1 MSWWF
6 TETQVELSREKR
18 RKTEFGGFH
27 LMAAASFLTDIKWR
41 YPGLYFATLSAETQT
56 LSGLQGLAL
65 LQLSHLILHQY
76 VLTHSLQGRASM
88 PNAVHPDTVCVFSEE
103 TSLLQLQFHL
113 LFMFFLFLCII
124 AVANSKENKKKKQQ
138 HWPGNNYLTVWS
150 MFVCFWKCV
159 HICFCAFAC
168 AIYEC
173 GSWQF
178 TSLGSV
184 LIRRSQCY
192 LSVLAAISLSLRN
205 PQITASSHEWDSSC
219 FLHHNLKYWLKKFNS
234 DALQPLQADKR
245 GSTEGLEDL

>member
-1 MSWWF
+1 MLKHKHSPASKVSHCYSWVISSCISTSW
-6 TETQVELSREKR
+6 
-18 RKTEFGGFH
+18 
-27 LMAAASFLTDIKWR
+27 
-41 YPGLYFATLSAETQT
+41 
-56 LSGLQGLAL
+56 
-65 LQLSHLILHQY
+65 
-76 VLTHSLQGRASM
+76 LTHFKGELQCQMLFIQIQFVSSLRK
-88 PNAVHPDTVCVFSEE
+88 PVFYSCR
-103 TSLLQLQFHL
+103 SISSSC
-113 LFMFFLFLCII
+113 FFLFLCII

-205 PQITASSHEWDSSC
+205 PQITASSHEWDPSC
-219 FLHHNLKYWLKKFNS
+219 FLHHNLKYWLKNS
-234 DALQPLQADKR
+234 TVMRYSHCKQIK
-245 GSTEGLEDL
+245 EGAQRVWRTFRCWWERTVIWLHIDWGYWWVKVKYATGEKKENKKSNGRAQKSLRE

>member
-1 MSWWF
+1 
-6 TETQVELSREKR
+6 
-18 RKTEFGGFH
+18 
-27 LMAAASFLTDIKWR
+27 MAAASFLTDIKWR

-76 VLTHSLQGRASM
+76 ALTHSLQGRASM

-103 TSLLQLQFHL
+103 TSLLQLPFHL
-113 LFMFFLFLCII
+113 HVFFCFCVLLLWQTP
-124 AVANSKENKKKKQQ
+124 KKTRKKQQQQ

-192 LSVLAAISLSLRN
+192 LSAISLSLRN
-205 PQITASSHEWDSSC
+205 PQITASSHEWDPSC
-219 FLHHNLKYWLKKFNS
+219 FLHHNLKYWLKNS
-234 DALQPLQADKR
+234 TVMRYSHCKQIK
-245 GSTEGLEDL
+245 EGAQRVWRTFRCWWERTVIWLHIDWGYW

>member
-1 MSWWF
+1 M
-6 TETQVELSREKR
+6 
-18 RKTEFGGFH
+18 EFGGFH

-56 LSGLQGLAL
+56 LSGLQGLSL

-103 TSLLQLQFHL
+103 TSLLQLPFHL
-113 LFMFFLFLCII
+113 HVFLFLCII

-168 AIYEC
+168 AVYEC

-192 LSVLAAISLSLRN
+192 LSVLAAISLLKSSNHGIVTRMRSFMFSS
-205 PQITASSHEWDSSC
+205 PQFEILTQ
-219 FLHHNLKYWLKKFNS
+219 KFNS
-234 DALQPLQADKR
+234 DALQPLEADKR